1 MYNRYHIASCKTE
14 IDDGS
19 AIIYKYF
26 LTQSQKDIYRDNGYD
41 KVMAYGIEATC
52 EKVLNGS
59 ITDVYTD
66 AIECISPNKQKV
78 LGLIEFL
85 RRHKVSPIHLI
96 DIVGSFVDDCAHDF
110 DEEANVFMKTA
121 ATF

>member
-1 MYNRYHIASCKTE
+1 MYNRYHIGSCKTE
-14 IDDGS
+14 VGDGS
-19 AIIYKYF
+19 VFIYKYF
-26 LTQSQKDIYRDNGYD
+26 LTQSQKDIYRDSGYD
-41 KVMAYGIEATC
+41 KVIAYGIEATC

-59 ITDVYTD
+59 ITDVFTD
-66 AIECISPNKQKV
+66 VIECISPNKQKV

-96 DIVGSFVDDCAHDF
+96 DIAGSFVDDCVHDF
-110 DEEANVFMKTA
+110 DEETGVLMRRA